1 MLDKVLSRH
10 QAGSAGWQ
18 CKAWFSLVLCLVLC
32 HGAPSRHS
40 CRCSSSLRASRAGF
54 SQRTR
59 CLLLDMASEKLKVMV
74 LGGCGFIGRYIVG
87 ELLAKNVASTV
98 CVVDK
103 VPPQIA
109 WLNEEQNKVFN
120 DERVVFKSANLINT
134 ASCEAVFAEDEW
146 DWVINAAGETKTG
159 QVEAVYH
166 EGIVRLST
174 NCANEAAKRKVK
186 IYLEVSAGNMGS
198 DEKTPQKESDD
209 CHPWTSIA
217 KNKHQVEKEI
227 QSIPDLNWIIVRPAI
242 VYGKSDR
249 TGLTPRLVFGAVYRH
264 LGEMMKMMWD
274 ENLVINTVH
283 VTDVAR
289 AIVWLC
295 QQGKAKQ
302 VYNIV
307 DDGNTKQG
315 DINNIVSDIFNIN
328 HDYWGNTLSTIAKT
342 DAVGLVSEINEK
354 HLVPWAAI
362 CSAGGLD
369 NTPLTPYIDQNSVH
383 PNHLHLD
390 GSKLRKE
397 GFTFS
402 VPKPSQDN
410 LMEVL
415 KDFIGMKM
423 FPANALPS
431 Q

>member
-1 MLDKVLSRH
+1 MSKTNGWKTDATERREGAKSITSWEQRQLKILVGRRISMAQALREANYVLAPLLRTPLRRIRFWIDRATRARIYGDSK
-10 QAGSAGWQ
+10 QDEYVTALSSALSQTNTNSPRLITHDFIGNS
-18 CKAWFSLVLCLVLC
+18 SLFYAHRKSQPAHPSQWVKTLLLCLYTSL
-32 HGAPSRHS
+32 AFTSQPEKQ
-40 CRCSSSLRASRAGF
+40 SLRF
-54 SQRTR
+54 
-59 CLLLDMASEKLKVMV
+59 L
-74 LGGCGFIGRYIVG
+74 
-87 ELLAKNVASTV
+87 
-98 CVVDK
+98 
-103 VPPQIA
+103 
-109 WLNEEQNKVFN
+109 
-120 DERVVFKSANLINT
+120 
-134 ASCEAVFAEDEW
+134 
-146 DWVINAAGETKTG
+146 
-159 QVEAVYH
+159 
-166 EGIVRLST
+166 
-174 NCANEAAKRKVK
+174 
-186 IYLEVSAGNMGS
+186 
-198 DEKTPQKESDD
+198 EKTIFWLYPPVPRTPLITPHKEADD

-217 KNKHQVEKEI
+217 KNKFQVEKEI

-295 QQGKAKQ
+295 QQGKTKQ

-315 DINNIVSDIFNIN
+315 DVNNIVSDIFNIN

-402 VPKPSQDN
+402 VPKPSHDN
-410 LMEVL
+410 LMEIL